1 MDLEIIDNFLDQEY
15 FDFLSGNIMSH
26 NFPWLYESRVANLD
40 EKKDKDFYFTHRVY
54 DDFIPQSSFFDE
66 MIPLMQQ
73 MDIHA
78 LVRIRAIL
86 YANQGEQIIHDKHRD
101 YNFPHKTALLYLNTC
116 NGFTEFEDGERVE
129 SVANRLV
136 KFDGSKLHNSST
148 CTDEKV
154 RVVISINYF

>member
-1 MDLEIIDNFLDQEY
+1 
-15 FDFLSGNIMSH
+15 
-26 NFPWLYESRVANLD
+26 
-40 EKKDKDFYFTHRVY
+40 
-54 DDFIPQSSFFDE
+54 
-66 MIPLMQQ
+66 

-148 CTDEKV
+148 CTDQKV
-154 RVVISINYF
+154 RAVISINYF